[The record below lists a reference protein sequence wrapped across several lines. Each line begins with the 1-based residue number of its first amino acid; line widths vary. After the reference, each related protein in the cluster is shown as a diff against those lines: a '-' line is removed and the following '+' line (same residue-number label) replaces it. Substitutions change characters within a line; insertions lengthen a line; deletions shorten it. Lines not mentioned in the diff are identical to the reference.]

1 LFAAGRGIRFPRPFL
16 LRLNSPILQG
26 MVRLTIRVDFDDG
39 SGLGPGKVQLLELV
53 AKTGSIR
60 KAAVELGMSYRKA
73 WLLLQA
79 LKETFGEPLVET
91 ASGGRSGGGTSLT
104 AAGVQVVTRY
114 RNLERSAGKAA
125 AADLR
130 ALTRKLGVT
139 SSAGW

>member
-1 LFAAGRGIRFPRPFL
+1 MA
-16 LRLNSPILQG
+16 
-26 MVRLTIRVDFDDG
+26 RLTIRIDFDDG

-53 AKTGSIR
+53 AQTGSIR

-79 LKETFGEPLVET
+79 LKETFGSPLVET

-104 AAGVQVVTRY
+104 SAGRDVVVRYRRLERAAGKVV
-114 RNLERSAGKAA
+114 

-130 ALTRKLGVT
+130 ALTRKST
-139 SSAGW
+139 REH